1 MKPTTPEYT
10 CHCFSFSLPRLSSQS
25 KLIPSKVRTL
35 YIKFMHIWQHSRCTR
50 SHTRSSSII
59 IKFQHQPELDST
71 PPPPLLPTVPL
82 IVLMLL
88 PRQLSFRCFIFCL
101 LVFFVFFSAARGSKV
116 LAVAQFDLR
125 SWMKRASGGKQG
137 HFGNIKTL
145 PCNYNKNT

>member
-71 PPPPLLPTVPL
+71 PPLLPTVPL

-101 LVFFVFFSAARGSKV
+101 LVFFVFFLSGS
-116 LAVAQFDLR
+116 
-125 SWMKRASGGKQG
+125 GKQSVG
-137 HFGNIKTL
+137 SSSVWSAVVDEKSQWGKTRAFWK
-145 PCNYNKNT
+145 YKNTAM

>member
-71 PPPPLLPTVPL
+71 PPLSYQQSLSLCWCYSLASFHFGV
-82 IVLMLL
+82 
-88 PRQLSFRCFIFCL
+88 LSFVYWCFLF
-101 LVFFVFFSAARGSKV
+101 FFSAARGSKV

>member
-71 PPPPLLPTVPL
+71 PPLSYQQSLSLCWCYSLASFHFGV
-82 IVLMLL
+82 
-88 PRQLSFRCFIFCL
+88 LSFFCL
-101 LVFFVFFSAARGSKV
+101 LVFFVFFLSGS
-116 LAVAQFDLR
+116 
-125 SWMKRASGGKQG
+125 GKQSVG
-137 HFGNIKTL
+137 SSSVWSAVVDEKSQWGKTRAFWK
-145 PCNYNKNT
+145 YKNTAM

>member
-71 PPPPLLPTVPL
+71 PPPSPTNSPSHCVNVTPS
-82 IVLMLL
+82 
-88 PRQLSFRCFIFCL
+88 PAFI
-101 LVFFVFFSAARGSKV
+101 LVFYLLFTGVFCFFLSGS
-116 LAVAQFDLR
+116 
-125 SWMKRASGGKQG
+125 GKQSVG
-137 HFGNIKTL
+137 SSSVWSAVVDEKSQWGKTRAFWK
-145 PCNYNKNT
+145 YKNTAM